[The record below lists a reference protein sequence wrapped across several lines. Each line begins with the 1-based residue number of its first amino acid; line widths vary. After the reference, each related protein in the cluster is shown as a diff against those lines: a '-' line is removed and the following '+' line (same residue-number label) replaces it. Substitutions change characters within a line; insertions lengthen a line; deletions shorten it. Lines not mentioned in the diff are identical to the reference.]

1 MILAVD
7 FGSGGVSAACFDA
20 DLQPGPM
27 AEEDWL
33 PAGTLSAHTA
43 LEALE
48 RTLGTLRRAAPGQTP
63 DALVLSSMMHTLL
76 LTDDRHTPLTPVFT
90 WQDRTG
96 FSRATAVREALGTDY
111 SARTGC
117 WFHPSFP
124 VYRWA
129 RLMSERRSG
138 DRRDLRVHS
147 LRSWIQEAL
156 TGVSTEDVSTASASG
171 LLNLRDGDWDR
182 CTLDAVGLDPRFLP
196 PVVGPPTV
204 VGELGAS
211 TARRCDLPSG
221 LPVVAGGGDGFL
233 AALGSG
239 CERGDRFALT
249 LGTSSAVRRFL
260 DLPED
265 VGPSGLFCYRY
276 SADRFLVGAASS
288 NGGNVLDW
296 ARSSLEDDRPRANE
310 PPVFLPWVHG
320 ERAPF
325 WDAGLE
331 PRWLGLSEA
340 HKPGDLHQAVREGVV
355 FTMAAHCRLAAGETS
370 AKLGV
375 LSGNGFRDGTLS
387 RILARLVPFPLC
399 LPEEPGLA
407 TLRGAARVG
416 FQALGVETTHAAEA
430 LVRNAAPVEPAAESG
445 LGSRFDRFLKAY
457 RSSKSE
463 A

>member
-7 FGSGGVSAACFDA
+7 FGSGGVTAAGFD
-20 DLQPGPM
+20 LELELRSL

-33 PAGTLSAHTA
+33 PSETLSAHTA
-43 LEALE
+43 LEALQ
-48 RTLGTLRRAAPGQTP
+48 RTLGTLRRAASPRTP

-76 LTDDRHTPLTPVFT
+76 VTDSQHTPLTPVFT
-90 WQDRTG
+90 WQDRAG
-96 FSRATAVREALGTDY
+96 FSGAAAVADALGVDY

-124 VYRWA
+124 LYRWS
-129 RLMSERRSG
+129 RLMSAEPGEKRGVR
-138 DRRDLRVHS
+138 LHS
-147 LRSWIQEAL
+147 LRSWIQQTL

-171 LLNLRDGDWDR
+171 LLNLREGDWDR
-182 CTLDAVGLDPRFLP
+182 PTLDAVGIHPECLP
-196 PVVGPPTV
+196 PVVACPTL
-204 VGELGAS
+204 VGHLDADI
-211 TARRCDLPSG
+211 AHRCDLPSG

-260 DLPED
+260 DRPED
-265 VGPSGLFCYRY
+265 VRPSGMFCYRY

-296 ARSSLEDDRPRANE
+296 ARASFGSETPRGNE

-325 WDAGLE
+325 WNAGLG

-340 HKPGDLHQAVREGVV
+340 HAPGDLHRAVREGVM
-355 FTMAAHCRLAAGETS
+355 FTMAAHCRLAADGPS
-370 AKLGV
+370 AQLGV
-375 LSGNGFRDGTLS
+375 LSGNGFRDSALG
-387 RILARLVPFPLC
+387 RILARLVPFPLL

-416 FQALGVETTHAAEA
+416 FEALGIGTEEAARA
-430 LVRNAAPVEPAAESG
+430 LVTSSAPVEPATDAG
-445 LGSRFDRFLKAY
+445 LESRFDRFLNVY
-457 RSSKSE
+457 LSSKSE